1 MALLIGRAP
10 CVIGT
15 MSDRD
20 AFEKIYYIY
29 LNFFKPLFHNR
40 KKFYRSTGIVA
51 GMSSLLVVFLLL
63 VYWDSGWYG
72 VPYFRCRPRVCVS
85 PPPPPTW
92 WYAWPLIDDEYPWY
106 LIEVKNKEKKKIFE
120 RQFFE
125 MIRDDSNFFRAESLL
140 FSLVRIQF
148 CLAHLLKHMIL
159 FLLL

>member
-1 MALLIGRAP
+1 MDTFFQLVTLKVQSSLGESSEISITRLCKMLCFSHDDQRAGSFLKQRISMALLIGRAP
-10 CVIGT
+10 CVLGT

-85 PPPPPTW
+85 PPPS
-92 WYAWPLIDDEYPWY
+92 
-106 LIEVKNKEKKKIFE
+106 NM
-120 RQFFE
+120 
-125 MIRDDSNFFRAESLL
+125 MIRMAFDWW
-140 FSLVRIQF
+140 RIS
-148 CLAHLLKHMIL
+148 MISDRS
-159 FLLL
+159 